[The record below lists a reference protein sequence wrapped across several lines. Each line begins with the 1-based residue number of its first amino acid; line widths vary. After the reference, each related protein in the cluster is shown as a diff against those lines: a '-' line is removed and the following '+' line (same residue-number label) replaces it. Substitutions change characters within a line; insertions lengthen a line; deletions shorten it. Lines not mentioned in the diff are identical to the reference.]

1 MSKQVALAASGRAGL
16 GKGEARALR
25 RAGRVPGVA
34 YGADLEQ
41 AIPVS
46 VDGRELYHA
55 LHTDAGTNAIL
66 RLDIDGADTQLAI
79 VREIQRHPVRREVTH
94 VDFVT
99 VNRNV
104 KISVDIPIVI
114 EGEAPGADEGGVADQ
129 VLFTLAVEVLPLEV
143 PDQITLDI
151 SDMQVGDV
159 KRVSDLTLPEGV
171 ETSEDPETTVITVN
185 VPQLE
190 IEVDETTEPTEVE
203 GEEGGTVA
211 AEGAP
216 ESDDAPA
223 EGDEG

>member
-1 MSKQVALAASGRAGL
+1 
-16 GKGEARALR
+16 
-25 RAGRVPGVA
+25 
-34 YGADLEQ
+34 
-41 AIPVS
+41 
-46 VDGRELYHA
+46 
-55 LHTDAGTNAIL
+55 
-66 RLDIDGADTQLAI
+66 
-79 VREIQRHPVRREVTH
+79 
-94 VDFVT
+94 
-99 VNRNV
+99 
-104 KISVDIPIVI
+104 
-114 EGEAPGADEGGVADQ
+114 
-129 VLFTLAVEVLPLEV
+129 V